1 MPEAITKYAIN
12 SSLGTENF
20 KPLDVQIAEQVR
32 LIPSDEIYQSFERF
46 EAPTPPKTYD
56 NEFVLPYKLKMTRKG
71 TARFKVVINTGAI
84 RNTYGTFT
92 ILKNNVAIKTTNFT
106 NEFGDYLFNFSV
118 DGIFNIGDVF
128 TFKLVASNSHYEMR
142 SDMFVDI
149 NLCGTLK
156 QDIFDFVE

>member
-46 EAPTPPKTYD
+46 GATIPPKTYD

-71 TARFKVVINTGAI
+71 TARFKVVINTGMF

-106 NEFGDYLFNFSV
+106 NAGGAYSFNFSV
-118 DGIFNIGDVF
+118 DGIFNIEDVF
-128 TFKLVASNSHYEMR
+128 TFKLVASNSHPQ
-142 SDMFVDI
+142 SSNAISVDI

>member
-46 EAPTPPKTYD
+46 TAIILPKTYD

-71 TARFKVVINTGAI
+71 TARFKVVINLGSF

-118 DGIFNIGDVF
+118 DGIFNIEDVF

>member
-32 LIPSDEIYQSFERF
+32 LVPSDEIYQSFERF
-46 EAPTPPKTYD
+46 TATIPPKTYD

-71 TARFKVVINTGAI
+71 TARFKVVITIGSFRDA
-84 RNTYGTFT
+84 YGTFT

-106 NEFGDYLFNFSV
+106 NASETYLFNFSV
-118 DGIFNIGDVF
+118 DGIFNIEDVF

-142 SDMFVDI
+142 SDMSVDI